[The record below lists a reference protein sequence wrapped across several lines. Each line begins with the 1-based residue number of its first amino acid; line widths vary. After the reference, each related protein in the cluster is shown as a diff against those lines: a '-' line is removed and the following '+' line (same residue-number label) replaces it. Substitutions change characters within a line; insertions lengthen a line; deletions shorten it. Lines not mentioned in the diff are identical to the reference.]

1 MVTCPLF
8 RCLVKSDPIEKPQSR
23 YETKAIAKLAE
34 SVKTISETTAGT
46 EGWPSFSTE
55 MLNPND
61 SIPQLIIESEEYITE
76 AGTKTPDVK
85 TSPLEDTVGA
95 LKNRK
100 DVRCSTFIRRPTKLI
115 KNVTRYSSFKP
126 IFGSVERTREGT
138 VISDWGECFE
148 DAEFRISAYE
158 AASFQRVFDSI
169 YSDCGTFLNSSFP
182 RAESCLLVK
191 TLSPKKMPVRSGMVW
206 AMHLAKEVPR
216 FKMLNLSTTLKQV
229 VDTFLSF
236 ETGKSLPVS
245 FTFSKVSRPKLLSA
259 EKMDMALSEVLKGY
273 LDESTQGL
281 SFFVGPV
288 NTKLC
293 YKMSVCELNNLEQL
307 FSMPVRQA
315 STIMKKSSR
324 KLRFADL

>member
-34 SVKTISETTAGT
+34 SVKNISETTAGT
-46 EGWPSFSTE
+46 DGWSLSCE
-55 MLNPND
+55 MLSPND
-61 SIPQLIIESEEYITE
+61 SIPQLITESEEYNTE
-76 AGTKTPDVK
+76 TPRLYEVK
-85 TSPLEDTVGA
+85 KSRSADTVGA
-95 LKNRK
+95 LKKRK
-100 DVRCSTFIRRPTKLI
+100 DIRCSTFIRRPTKPL
-115 KNVTRYSSFKP
+115 KNITRYSSFKP
-126 IFGSVERTREGT
+126 FFGSVERNREGT

-158 AASFQRVFDSI
+158 AASFQRVYDSI
-169 YSDCGTFLNSSFP
+169 YSDCGTTLNSSFP
-182 RAESCLLVK
+182 RAETSLLVK
-191 TLSPKKMPVRSGMVW
+191 TLTPKKMPVRSGMVW
-206 AMHLAKEVPR
+206 AMHLSKNVPR

-229 VDTFLSF
+229 VDTFLSL
-236 ETGKSLPVS
+236 ETGKSLPLS

-259 EKMDMALSEVLKGY
+259 EKMEMALSEVLKGN
-273 LDESTQGL
+273 LDETTQGL

-315 STIMKKSSR
+315 STIMKKTSK